1 MCAEEPA
8 VTSRWYEVV
17 PTLRRI
23 LSYRLSVEALIE
35 VAFWLAIPYM
45 LIGMLWAF
53 FHAEQVEL
61 VRTHLETRLPAGA
74 DLGAYGL
81 VAALWPIELFV
92 TTDVCAI

>member
-35 VAFWLAIPYM
+35 VAFWLAIPYV

>member
-1 MCAEEPA
+1 M
-8 VTSRWYEVV
+8 
-17 PTLRRI
+17 LRRI
-23 LSYRLSVEALIE
+23 LSYHLSVEALIE
-35 VAFWLAIPYM
+35 VAFWLAIPYV

>member
-53 FHAEQVEL
+53 FHPEQVEL

>member
-1 MCAEEPA
+1 M
-8 VTSRWYEVV
+8 
-17 PTLRRI
+17 LRRL
-23 LSYRLSVEALIE
+23 LSHRVSVEALIE
-35 VAFWLAIPYM
+35 LLFWLAVPYVI
-45 LIGMLWAF
+45 IGMLWAF

-81 VAALWPIELFV
+81 IAVLWPVELFV

>member
-1 MCAEEPA
+1 M
-8 VTSRWYEVV
+8 
-17 PTLRRI
+17 LRRI
-23 LSYRLSVEALIE
+23 LSYHLSVEALIE
-35 VAFWLAIPYM
+35 VAFWLAIPYV

-61 VRTHLETRLPAGA
+61 VRTHLETRLPAGT

>member
-1 MCAEEPA
+1 MNG
-8 VTSRWYEVV
+8 V
-17 PTLRRI
+17 LRRA

-35 VAFWLAIPYM
+35 VAFWLAVPYV

-53 FHAEQVEL
+53 FHAEQVEQ
-61 VRTHLETRLPAGA
+61 VRTHLEMRLPAGA

-81 VAALWPIELFV
+81 VAALWPVELFI